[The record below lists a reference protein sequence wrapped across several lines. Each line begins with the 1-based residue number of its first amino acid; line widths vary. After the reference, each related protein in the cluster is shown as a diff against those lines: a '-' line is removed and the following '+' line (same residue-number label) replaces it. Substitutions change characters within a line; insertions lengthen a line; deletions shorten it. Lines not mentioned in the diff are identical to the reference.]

1 MAWQKPL
8 GMFAC
13 RIANSNGY
21 WLDWKRLLFCSFK
34 YGWNRNTK
42 VAVGPFSAALIL
54 VKGAAYDRQL
64 SAILDGFFAAET
76 TKPRQA
82 GLCV

>member
-1 MAWQKPL
+1 
-8 GMFAC
+8 
-13 RIANSNGY
+13 
-21 WLDWKRLLFCSFK
+21 
-34 YGWNRNTK
+34 
-42 VAVGPFSAALIL
+42 VGPFSAALIL
-54 VKGAAYDRQL
+54 VKDVAYDRQL